1 MVDQARTN
9 VTRVGPAGWTYDDW
23 NGIVY
28 PDNRGKKFDP
38 LTYLTEFF
46 DTIEINST
54 FYRPPSKST
63 SASWARRVS
72 SNPQFMFSAKLNQ
85 VFTHQRGKATN
96 EDEKLFREG
105 IDPLLVENRLGA
117 LLLQFP
123 WSFKNTQEDRGYLFA
138 LIDRFKEYPLVL
150 EVRHASWNTP
160 DIYQALEGLNVGFCN
175 IDQPLFSKSIKPS
188 SLTTSRI
195 GYVRLHGRNYEQ
207 WFRESAGQAER
218 YDYLYSPEEL
228 EPWVDKIKT
237 VASNAPQTYVITN
250 NHFRGKAIT
259 NALELKAQLAEEKV
273 KGPALLLSEYPR
285 LGESII
291 PVQASS

>member
-1 MVDQARTN
+1 
-9 VTRVGPAGWTYDDW
+9 
-23 NGIVY
+23 
-28 PDNRGKKFDP
+28 
-38 LTYLTEFF
+38 L
-46 DTIEINST
+46 
-54 FYRPPSKST
+54 
-63 SASWARRVS
+63 
-72 SNPQFMFSAKLNQ
+72 
-85 VFTHQRGKATN
+85 
-96 EDEKLFREG
+96 
-105 IDPLLVENRLGA
+105 ENRLGA
-117 LLLQFP
+117 LLFQFP
-123 WSFKNTQEDRGYLFA
+123 WAFKNTQEDRGYLFA